1 MLPLISSLENG
12 PVENLIV
19 AQGPSASAQS
29 LMLPLIS
36 SLENGPVEN
45 LIVSQGPSASV
56 PHALSYFWQ
65 IVAENKVQ

>member
-19 AQGPSASAQS
+19 AQGPSASVPHAPS
-29 LMLPLIS
+29 YIS